1 MTGLG
6 GCFWR
11 WPRALV
17 HPRCR
22 FSSAHMQIGH
32 QFLAEPRHA
41 RRRFTAE
48 GLMATLP
55 DNACLGLRLYFKSPS
70 LGQIKV
76 IDVDATPDDDG
87 EVELLSY
94 GIAEL
99 TRRWCA
105 ALNRMRKVNDF
116 RPATREEVGA
126 FVRRQYSMDQRRTAP
141 KPAPRSTSAVHLSGA
156 ASAKLRELSSR
167 YLGMPQRALAAL
179 RSPPRSRLVDRR
191 RASQRK

>member
-1 MTGLG
+1 
-6 GCFWR
+6 
-11 WPRALV
+11 
-17 HPRCR
+17 
-22 FSSAHMQIGH
+22 
-32 QFLAEPRHA
+32 
-41 RRRFTAE
+41 
-48 GLMATLP
+48 MAKLP

-87 EVELLSY
+87 EIELLSD

-126 FVRRQYSMDQRRTAP
+126 FVRRQYSVDQRQTAP
-141 KPAPRSTSAVHLSGA
+141 KPAPRSTSAVPLSGA
-156 ASAKLRELSSR
+156 ASASGVRYKLRELSSR
-167 YLGMPQRALAAL
+167 YLGMPRRALAAL
-179 RSPPRSRLVDRR
+179 RSPPRSRLVERR

>member
-1 MTGLG
+1 
-6 GCFWR
+6 
-11 WPRALV
+11 
-17 HPRCR
+17 
-22 FSSAHMQIGH
+22 
-32 QFLAEPRHA
+32 
-41 RRRFTAE
+41 
-48 GLMATLP
+48 MAKFP

-87 EVELLSY
+87 EVELLSD

-126 FVRRQYSMDQRRTAP
+126 FVRRQYSVDKRRTAP
-141 KPAPRSTSAVHLSGA
+141 KPAPRSTSAVPLSGVT
-156 ASAKLRELSSR
+156 SAKLRELSSH
-167 YLGMPQRALAAL
+167 YLGIPQRALAAL
-179 RSPPRSRLVDRR
+179 RSPPRSRLVERR

>member
-1 MTGLG
+1 MRRVDEHERLARG
-6 GCFWR
+6 
-11 WPRALV
+11 RASNLLRSG
-17 HPRCR
+17 HIRQCR
-22 FSSAHMQIGH
+22 FCSAHMQTGH
-32 QFLAEPRHA
+32 QFSAEPRHP
-41 RRRFTAE
+41 RRWFTAE
-48 GLMATLP
+48 GLVPKLP

-70 LGQIKV
+70 LGRIKV

-87 EVELLSY
+87 EIELLAE

-126 FVRRQYSMDQRRTAP
+126 FVPRQYNVDQRRTAP
-141 KPAPRSTSAVHLSGA
+141 KSALRSTSAVPLSGT

-167 YLGMPQRALAAL
+167 YLGMPQFLL
-179 RSPPRSRLVDRR
+179 IVSSRC
-191 RASQRK
+191 